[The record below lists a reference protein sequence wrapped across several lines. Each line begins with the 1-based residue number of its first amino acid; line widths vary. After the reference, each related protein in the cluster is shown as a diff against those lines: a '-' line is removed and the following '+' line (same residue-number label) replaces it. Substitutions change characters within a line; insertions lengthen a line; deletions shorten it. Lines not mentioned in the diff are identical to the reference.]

1 MLATSEGKELY
12 SQHVSEMR
20 LVQWHTKA
28 NRFGSVSRLAP
39 TFPQS
44 SSTPSSSTRLK
55 VRSWRAGTTDK
66 PIGILQNAPTSGAEA
81 VVAISGVSKVNSD
94 AALALGDTIG
104 TAADGQLA
112 TYVNGTDTTKYI
124 VGIVIAASA
133 NAGEYATAVIN
144 CPGHRGA

>member
-1 MLATSEGKELY
+1 MAYEG
-12 SQHVSEMR
+12 QQVRVSF
-20 LVQWHTKA
+20 KA
-28 NRFGSVSRLAP
+28 GADLSAKQFYAVKLD
-39 TFPQS
+39 
-44 SSTPSSSTRLK
+44 STEGQ
-55 VRSWRAGTTDK
+55 VVACAGTTDK